1 MRDAFEK
8 VGVSV
13 WNGAFS
19 TIVGMTPMGLCKSFM
34 INLFWVMT
42 TFVVFLGMWMGLVVV
57 PILLS
62 FVVID
67 DERKDGREK
76 MKKDGREKMKLMR
89 EGENENEN
97 ENEEGGVSTEMVIF
111 GKCDRFGES
120 SSNDI

>member
-76 MKKDGREKMKLMR
+76 MKLMR
-89 EGENENEN
+89 EGENENENEN